1 MLINQFCAAV
11 RAWAQKA
18 EEQGISMRVAAYVGG
33 PIVYAPETIEEM
45 KKRLEMVVESIDMA
59 EDFLIVS
66 LIHAIER
73 DFEDRSE
80 NYAKGIQ
87 RIRLA
92 NERILSRVP
101 ENLQAS
107 PQAQHMLRHSLARRM
122 LKNGAQLPEVQ
133 RFLGHTRLSP
143 LASISPPVRTIY
155 GQLLAGQGYRSSEG
169 KKRRSRLNSAN
180 RLYRKGDLD
189 GSTASGSDYLC
200 VAPSNVV
207 S

>member
-11 RAWAQKA
+11 RAWAQKAEA

-45 KKRLEMVVESIDMA
+45 KKRLEMVVESIHMA

-73 DFEDRSE
+73 DFEDCSE

-107 PQAQHMLRHSLARRM
+107 PQAQRERQEMERLATPSLEDLRQRRIV
-122 LKNGAQLPEVQ
+122 LDVWRQVTDPILQPEN
-133 RFLGHTRLSP
+133 LDP
-143 LASISPPVRTIY
+143 L
-155 GQLLAGQGYRSSEG
+155 
-169 KKRRSRLNSAN
+169 NW
-180 RLYRKGDLD
+180 
-189 GSTASGSDYLC
+189 
-200 VAPSNVV
+200 
-207 S
+207 